1 MLIGIK
7 IKKAIKNPKRAII
20 YLVGGKKAKEKR
32 IFEIMNDFSE
42 DNKILEKL
50 EKFLQMPL
58 KQYHLELIDNE
69 LYTSLL
75 MKMARNWN
83 RLGAFGITESRMLY
97 VICRALKPE
106 IVIETGVASGLSSSM
121 FLLAMNKTGIGH
133 LYSIDLP
140 PSEELNEKIEQ
151 ATLLPKEKSSGWLI
165 PENLK
170 NRWTLT
176 LGDSKK
182 ILPELLND
190 VKKCDLF
197 LHDSDHSYEYMSWEF
212 KTVSLYLK
220 TALLSDDIS
229 KNNAF
234 DEFASNHTG
243 KKLKLSNRMG
253 FFIL

>member
-1 MLIGIK
+1 
-7 IKKAIKNPKRAII
+7 
-20 YLVGGKKAKEKR
+20 
-32 IFEIMNDFSE
+32 MNDFSE
-42 DNKILEKL
+42 DNEILEKL

-190 VKKCDLF
+190 VKK
-197 LHDSDHSYEYMSWEF
+197 M
-212 KTVSLYLK
+212 
-220 TALLSDDIS
+220 
-229 KNNAF
+229 
-234 DEFASNHTG
+234 
-243 KKLKLSNRMG
+243 
-253 FFIL
+253 